1 MPPTA
6 VHAATFDPV
15 AETPTGFEMLIEV
28 VVAPGASVNWT
39 LATTPAANALVFG
52 PLSRQV
58 SKPGV
63 EAHAR
68 VFPAAEAAGP
78 AAAPIAR
85 I

>member
-1 MPPTA
+1 
-6 VHAATFDPV
+6 V
-15 AETPTGFEMLIEV
+15 ETPTGFDIPIEV
-28 VVAPGASVNWT
+28 VLALAASVNWT
-39 LATTPAANALVFG
+39 LATTPEANALVFG

-78 AAAPIAR
+78 AAAPIAK